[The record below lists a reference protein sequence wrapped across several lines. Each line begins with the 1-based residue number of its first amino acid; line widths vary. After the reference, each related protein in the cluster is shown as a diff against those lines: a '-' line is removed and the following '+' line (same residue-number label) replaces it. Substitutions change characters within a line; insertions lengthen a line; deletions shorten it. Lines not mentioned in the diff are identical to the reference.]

1 MCIRDR
7 FWANLS
13 KRILGNLE
21 AGDTIIPKELEN
33 EFIVNIN
40 DDTGREKPK
49 LSQINVFTDGSK
61 TDTGV
66 GAGYVIMKGKN
77 TVIQAESIRLRKDAS
92 IFQAEAVAVQQAAAF
107 LYSHFDPSYKYIRF
121 FTDSQ
126 AVLLAIQNR

>member
-1 MCIRDR
+1 M
-7 FWANLS
+7 
-13 KRILGNLE
+13 
-21 AGDTIIPKELEN
+21 
-33 EFIVNIN
+33 
-40 DDTGREKPK
+40 
-49 LSQINVFTDGSK
+49 FTDGSK

-107 LYSHFDPSYKYIRF
+107 LYNHFNPSYKYIRF

-126 AVLLAIQNR
+126 AVLLAIQNRQTFSNTIMDTKYALNKVACLLYTSPSPRDKRQSRMPSSA